1 MGEGGW
7 SSLTLSFGCFWLVS
21 LFVGLCARSLF
32 STLFF
37 SIHPHTGPSCSFL
50 SPCLRAAWV
59 LLVDAITTEGVS
71 WQERLALSRQEPPRQ
86 DIHIHIAPKDATERA
101 NLIESLWTPIDDTP
115 SKSHPIHPRF
125 KSPTWQHRDYLT
137 ALLTRPCKG
146 IHSSTLII
154 LFSFFF
160 FFFSPLLLLIQSLS
174 SQHLSLP
181 VLTPC
186 LALTA
191 SPVTHCAA
199 YA

>member
-1 MGEGGW
+1 MVQ
-7 SSLTLSFGCFWLVS
+7 SHTLFWLF
-21 LFVGLCARSLF
+21 LVGLVVCWPLRSLLF
-32 STLFF
+32 STLF

-59 LLVDAITTEGVS
+59 LLVDAITTGGVS
-71 WQERLALSRQEPPRQ
+71 WPERLALSRQEPPRQ

-154 LFSFFF
+154 LFSL
-160 FFFSPLLLLIQSLS
+160 FFFSSPPPPSHPISFIPTSLC
-174 SQHLSLP
+174 Q
-181 VLTPC
+181 C
-186 LALTA
+186 
-191 SPVTHCAA
+191 
-199 YA
+199 

>member
-1 MGEGGW
+1 M
-7 SSLTLSFGCFWLVS
+7 LSTREACHGKSASRCR
-21 LFVGLCARSLF
+21 GRS
-32 STLFF
+32 
-37 SIHPHTGPSCSFL
+37 
-50 SPCLRAAWV
+50 
-59 LLVDAITTEGVS
+59 
-71 WQERLALSRQEPPRQ
+71 PPRQ

-160 FFFSPLLLLIQSLS
+160 FFSPPPPSHPISFIPTSLC
-174 SQHLSLP
+174 Q
-181 VLTPC
+181 C
-186 LALTA
+186 
-191 SPVTHCAA
+191 
-199 YA
+199 